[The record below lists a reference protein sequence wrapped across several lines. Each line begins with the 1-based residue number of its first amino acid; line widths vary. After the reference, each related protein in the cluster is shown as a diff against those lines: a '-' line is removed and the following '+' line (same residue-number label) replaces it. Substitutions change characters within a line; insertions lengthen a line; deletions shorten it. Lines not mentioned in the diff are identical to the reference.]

1 MSRLILP
8 AVGGEPVLEKG
19 YDLSLGGGD
28 VRVAIDAAPINPADQ
43 LFMLG
48 WFGVYPQVPNQLGAE
63 GTGRVVAAGAQADQS
78 LVGRRVIVLPTFV
91 HGTWAEEVVV
101 PAAKVIPVPDADPIQ
116 LAMLSVNPATAY
128 ALLHDYVDLK
138 PGDWVGLTVANSG
151 VGQNLIPLAKRAGL
165 KVLAVVR
172 SERAA
177 SRIDADLVLVDC
189 DDLAERLGETKL
201 RVIYDGGAPE
211 LTKLLPALETGGT
224 VVTFSA
230 VTGDSQTVPF
240 PDVIYRDIRQRG
252 FYIIRW
258 VERTPRAELVRIYT
272 ELAGLVADGTL
283 KVDVEATYPL
293 SAYREALQDAGKDG
307 RTGKVLFTP
316 QA

>member
-8 AVGGEPVLEKG
+8 AVGGDPVLEKD
-19 YDLSLGGGD
+19 YDLTLGDDD

-48 WFGVYPQVPNQLGAE
+48 WFGVYPKVPNQLGAE
-63 GTGRVVAAGAQADQS
+63 GTGRVVAAGSQADRS

-91 HGTWAEEVVV
+91 HGTWASEVVV
-101 PAAKVIPVPDADPIQ
+101 PAAKVVAVPDADPIQ
-116 LAMLSVNPATAY
+116 LAMLAVNPATAY
-128 ALLHDYVDLK
+128 ALLHDYVTLR

-151 VGQNLIPLAKRAGL
+151 VGQNLIALAKRAGL

-172 SERAA
+172 SESAA
-177 SRIDADLVLVDC
+177 ARVHADIVLVDG
-189 DDLAERLGETKL
+189 DDLAARIGETKL
-201 RVIYDGGAPE
+201 RVIYDGGAPD
-211 LTKLLPALETGGT
+211 LSKLLPALENGGT
-224 VVTFSA
+224 VVSFSA
-230 VTGDSQTVPF
+230 VTGESQTIPY
-240 PDVIYRDIRQRG
+240 PDLFYRDVRQRG

-258 VERTPRAELVRIYT
+258 VEQTPRAELVRVYT
-272 ELAGLVADGTL
+272 ELASLVADGTL

>member
-8 AVGGEPVLEKG
+8 AVGGEPVLEQD
-19 YDLSLGGGD
+19 YDLTLGPDD

-48 WFGVYPQVPNQLGAE
+48 WFGVYPRVPSQLGGE
-63 GTGRVVAAGAQADQS
+63 GTGRVVAAGARADQS
-78 LVGRRVIVLPTFV
+78 LVGRRVIVLSTFV
-91 HGTWAEEVVV
+91 YGTWADELVL
-101 PAAKVIPVPDADPIQ
+101 PAAKVIPVPDGDPIQ

-128 ALLHDYVDLK
+128 ALLHDYVVLE
-138 PGDWVGLTVANSG
+138 PGDWVGVTVANSG

-177 SRIDADLVLVDC
+177 ARIDADLVLVDG
-189 DDLAERLGETKL
+189 DDLAERIGETRL

-211 LTKLLPALETGGT
+211 LTRLLPALEDGGT

-230 VTGDSQTVPF
+230 VTGQSQTVPY

-252 FYIIRW
+252 FYIVRW
-258 VERTPRAELVRIYT
+258 AEQTPRAELVRIYT

-316 QA
+316 SV